1 MVHQFLLISQKHT
14 SRCIGFSKVPID
26 VSDTLV
32 QSLDVYSV
40 HTQSTGDQI
49 WIHCDPEHY

>member
-14 SRCIGFSKVPID
+14 RCIGFSKVPID
-26 VSDTLV
+26 LSDTLV
-32 QSLDVYSV
+32 QSLDVYSF